1 MVESTRRA
9 VLAAVG
15 AGVAMSATAG
25 TAGADAEGGSNE
37 SEAESETAREDAV
50 RVVHLS
56 PDAPAVDVY
65 VDGERVFE
73 NVEPFAVQ
81 SNYRSYAPGSYDFA
95 VVPAGEDVEE
105 AVLETEIELD
115 SGEYTIAAIGEV
127 CATSDRPLELVT
139 LEDENGPTEAGS
151 ARLRGVHAS
160 PDAPAIDVVTDDGT
174 VVFEDLEFGEAAYAS
189 IPAGERVVE
198 VRETGTEESLA
209 RFAIEPEAGRVY
221 TAFGIGYLNP
231 EDAPSSVPEG
241 LSFSLGLTEDAAPG
255 ERQQ

>member
-25 TAGADAEGGSNE
+25 VGGADAEDGSNE
-37 SEAESETAREDAV
+37 SQAESETQREDAV

-65 VDGERVFE
+65 VDGEPVFE
-73 NVEPFAVQ
+73 NVEPFAAQ
-81 SNYRSYAPGSYDFA
+81 SNYRSYAPGSYDIA
-95 VVPAGEDVEE
+95 VVPAGGDLDE
-105 AVLETEIELD
+105 AVLETEIDLE

-127 CATSDRPLELVT
+127 CATSDRPLELVS
-139 LEDENGPTEAGS
+139 LEDDNGPTEAGA

-160 PDAPAIDVVTDDGT
+160 PDAPAIDVVSDDGT
-174 VVFEDLEFGEAAYAS
+174 VLFEELEFGEAAYAS
-189 IPAGERVVE
+189 IPAGERVIG
-198 VRETGTEESLA
+198 VRETGEEEPLA

-221 TAFGIGYLNP
+221 TAFGVGYLNP
-231 EDAPSSVPEG
+231 EDAPGSVPEG

-255 ERQQ
+255 EK